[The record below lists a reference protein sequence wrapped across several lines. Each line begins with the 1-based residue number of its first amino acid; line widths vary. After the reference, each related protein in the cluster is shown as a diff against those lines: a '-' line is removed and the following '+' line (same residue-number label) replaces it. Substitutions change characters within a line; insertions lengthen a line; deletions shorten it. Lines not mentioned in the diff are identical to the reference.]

1 MIVVAVYAQQSVP
14 PLLVMATTF
23 RAAVFGGSS
32 KGLVIKDVDVN
43 HPALGEVLVR
53 NHAVAVQ
60 PLDAKM
66 LIAGYG
72 PAAALRIQLCLE
84 QAAPASSKE
93 WATPG
98 AAIIRVPPYCL
109 AISCISSRRFYYIT
123 LSSSIPQG

>member
-1 MIVVAVYAQQSVP
+1 VIVVAVYAQQSVP

-23 RAAVFGGSS
+23 RAAVFGGSG
-32 KGLVIKDVDVN
+32 KGLGIKDVDVN

-72 PAAALRIQLCLE
+72 PAAALHIQLCLG

-98 AAIIRVPPYCL
+98 LP
-109 AISCISSRRFYYIT
+109 
-123 LSSSIPQG
+123 